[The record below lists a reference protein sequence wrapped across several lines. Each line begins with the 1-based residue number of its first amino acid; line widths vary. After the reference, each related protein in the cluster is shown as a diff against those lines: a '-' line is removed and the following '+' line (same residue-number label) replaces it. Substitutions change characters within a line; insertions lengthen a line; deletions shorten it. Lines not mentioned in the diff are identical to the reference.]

1 MKIQRSV
8 LEREK
13 QQRQTMLIPT
23 IKSHQKSSTIITITQ
38 KLTGIKNII
47 TKLVKQ
53 SSKSPT
59 TD

>member
-1 MKIQRSV
+1 MEFSRAS
-8 LEREK
+8 K
-13 QQRQTMLIPT
+13 QHRQAVLIPT

-38 KLTGIKNII
+38 KLTGIKNNI

-53 SSKSPT
+53 SSKSLT